1 MSYSVDWAP
10 EARSQLAAIWTQHVS
25 QRQAITAAQARID
38 RLLAA
43 DPQRHGSALAEG
55 LYVIHVP
62 PLRAVY
68 EIKEPDRL
76 VNVVS
81 VNFLP

>member
-10 EARSQLAAIWTQHVS
+10 EARSQLAAIWIQHVS
-25 QRQAITAAQARID
+25 QRQAITAAQARLD

-43 DPQRHGSALAEG
+43 DPWQHGSPLAEG

-68 EIKEPDRL
+68 EVSDPDRL
-76 VNVVS
+76 VEVVS